1 MTISFRVRAFTQ
13 DDSHIFVRQ
22 DQIESEVKNIMKLFD
37 EVYSV
42 FGLSYK
48 IVLSTMPDDHIGSEE
63 FWKKS
68 EEALAAAC
76 ESSGHEYSINPKDG
90 AFYGPKLDFKLKDC
104 MGRTWQCGTIQLDVN
119 LPERFNCYYVD
130 QNGEKVMPVMLHR
143 VVFGSIE
150 RFIGIIT
157 ENFGGAF
164 PTFLAPVQVNL
175 LPVNG
180 EVHGEYAKKLCD
192 ILSSEGIRCEIS
204 GDNEKLGYRMRQSIV
219 KKIPFTL
226 VLGDKDSL

>member
-1 MTISFRVRAFTQ
+1 MFGFEYYVELSTRP
-13 DDSHIFVRQ
+13 DDSMGSDEDWELATDGLRNAL
-22 DQIESEVKNIMKLFD
+22 ESL
-37 EVYSV
+37 
-42 FGLSYK
+42 GLDY
-48 IVLSTMPDDHIGSEE
+48 IVNEG
-63 FWKKS
+63 
-68 EEALAAAC
+68 
-76 ESSGHEYSINPKDG
+76 DG
-90 AFYGPKLDFKLKDC
+90 AFYGPKIDFHLRDC
-104 MGRTWQCGTIQLDVN
+104 LGRTWQCGTIQLDVN
-119 LPERFNCYYVD
+119 LPHRFNCYYID

-226 VLGDKDSL
+226 VLGDKEMANNEVTYRVYGQEKQITVSFEEFKKMVHHSIETYARY